1 MTVSESQTKPYGYSW
16 QDRKVMFIF
25 LLLLVI
31 FPIGGYNF
39 VANDNAEKGARDE
52 LLAALATSSGV
63 IIDGQVVADPTPVL
77 AALRGVR
84 HVPAHHSGPTTPVRL
99 ELTGGPHTVAV
110 TIARDSENRNEFW
123 VFRPGENRNNN
134 ALGQDAGRVVS
145 DTLDAYLNRRGL

>member
-1 MTVSESQTKPYGYSW
+1 MSESQTKPYGYSW
-16 QDRKVMFIF
+16 QDRKVMLIF
-25 LLLLVI
+25 LLLLVM

-39 VANDNAEKGARDE
+39 LAEDNAEEGARKE

-63 IIDGQVVADPTPVL
+63 IIDGQVASEAAPVL
-77 AALRGVR
+77 TALGGVR
-84 HVPAHHSGPTTPVRL
+84 HVPAHHSEPTTPVHL

-145 DTLDAYLNRRGL
+145 DTLDAYLKRRGR